1 MVIREREFYRSARG
15 PTPNDEDAWRLVF
28 DPGTGQLLVRHEW
41 EAAGHNG
48 VDEFELSEFLARQGP
63 AQAALLHRSIRPGAR
78 QCLKVPEARSRV
90 EVIVSCKNNNK
101 NSGAPSGGE

>member
-1 MVIREREFYRSARG
+1 MVIREREFYRSALG

-48 VDEFELSEFLARQGP
+48 VDEFELSEFLVRQGP
-63 AQAALLHRSIRPGAR
+63 AQAALLTVLFGPA
-78 QCLKVPEARSRV
+78 LA
-90 EVIVSCKNNNK
+90 N
-101 NSGAPSGGE
+101 A